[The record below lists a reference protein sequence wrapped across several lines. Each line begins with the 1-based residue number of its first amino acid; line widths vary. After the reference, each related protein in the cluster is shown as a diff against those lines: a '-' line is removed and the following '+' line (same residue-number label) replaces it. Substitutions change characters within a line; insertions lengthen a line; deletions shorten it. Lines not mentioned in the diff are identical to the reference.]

1 MFFGPFGHQL
11 QFGVVATFSHKMA
24 RNETPIIDVDGDLK
38 LIYVELIGRR
48 NFKRN
53 SGERS

>member
-1 MFFGPFGHQL
+1 
-11 QFGVVATFSHKMA
+11 MA

-38 LIYVELIGRR
+38 LIYVELISRR

-53 SGERS
+53 SGERR